1 MKEQNESILERQSRV
16 EEKLEEIEQ
25 QFESCTEAL
34 EHILL
39 SLNHLN
45 SEIDELK
52 AILLKQNLPKN
63 RAIPLSFKP
72 PANRLGVSFIWE
84 LII

>member
-16 EEKLEEIEQ
+16 EERLEEVEQ
-25 QFESCTEAL
+25 QFGDCTEAL

-52 AILLKQNLPKN
+52 FQANTSVSEIPCGWEPLVPK
-63 RAIPLSFKP
+63 RSHLAETESF
-72 PANRLGVSFIWE
+72 E
-84 LII
+84 E

>member
-52 AILLKQNLPKN
+52 LRANSSVSQSPYGWEPLVPK
-63 RAIPLSFKP
+63 RSHLAETES
-72 PANRLGVSFIWE
+72 SE
-84 LII
+84 E

>member
-1 MKEQNESILERQSRV
+1 MKEDESILEHQCRV

-39 SLNHLN
+39 SLNRLN

-52 AILLKQNLPKN
+52 F
-63 RAIPLSFKP
+63 RANISVSEVPCGWEPLVATRIRPVETEAF
-72 PANRLGVSFIWE
+72 E
-84 LII
+84 E

>member
-39 SLNHLN
+39 SFSSSI
-45 SEIDELK
+45 SE
-52 AILLKQNLPKN
+52 
-63 RAIPLSFKP
+63 FK
-72 PANRLGVSFIWE
+72 
-84 LII
+84 